1 MYLLESEIARIFND
15 RNWAVAKNYHRKGV
29 IETIEIQH
37 NEKKHCYEIYADI
50 EAFTYRNHVDVILM
64 EDGTINSYSCECPY
78 CNELVACGH
87 VGAVLLFL
95 HNLEPSSFPYYYEK
109 KKEQEQ
115 ALQDWMMQRQ
125 IEQSRSFLDTYKRL
139 SEGEFQANL
148 ISNKMKLLATLDT
161 TYHKLSITY
170 KVGNEK
176 FYVIK
181 NILSFLDAVERRSKV
196 YYGKSLNF
204 THHPDAFEE
213 AARHTIAF
221 LQRYRQE
228 HISELEYGYLDKR
241 SLQLDKRSMDDFFEF
256 YSEEGHDSINCSF
269 AMDDIE
275 TIPLRII
282 KDSIGYVV
290 TTPLDFDLLYQGE
303 SYWYLF
309 ENNCFY
315 RYQKEIHETCTY
327 LLEQLKNQRQIVIA
341 KQDMKEFCT
350 YVYHKIQDVISLEGD
365 SIEEFLLEDPKM
377 NCMVDMED
385 NGDLSIRINATR
397 GHTSCSVFEEHPMES
412 VLIDRARMLVENYAD
427 VIDKDQKV
435 AYINASSHLLLT
447 FLQDGLTY
455 LDGFCE
461 VLVSDAI
468 QQLNSPKSV
477 KFQVGIRMEN
487 NLLEVNV
494 NSVDIPSDEIYA
506 VLKSYRRKKKYHRLK
521 NGNLIYLE
529 QENIQEINAMMEDLH
544 VGANEFGTG
553 TIQLPAYHSFELDEM
568 STSVKHAQIKRNST
582 FEETLHQLRHIKHDA
597 FALPEGYE
605 TVLRDYQVF
614 GFQWLKTMSAYG
626 FGGILADDMGL
637 GKSVQMISVLE
648 DEALRHPGSISLI
661 ITPASLIFNW
671 QDEITKFAQ
680 HLNCLCIH
688 GSASQRQ
695 ASILTI
701 QEYDVIV
708 TSYDYLRRDHELYQH
723 HTFSYIVLDE
733 AQYIKNHTTKN
744 ANAVKSLNGVH
755 RFALTGTPI
764 ENSLAELWSIFD
776 FLMPGYLYNYHFFRK
791 QYEREIV
798 KYQNEEVSKKLKR
811 LVEPFILRR
820 VKKDVL
826 KELPEKIEQVQYL
839 EFNEEEEKLYMANLV
854 QINKDLQ
861 AKLKVEGFDRFQI
874 LAMMTR
880 LRQIC
885 CDPRLLYENIDTVSS
900 KLEGCMELILSA
912 KANDKKVL
920 VFSSF
925 TSLLDLLQEQ
935 LDNENLS
942 YVKLT
947 GETSKE
953 KRREYVQR
961 FQNKEAD
968 VFLIS
973 LKAGGTGLNL
983 TAAEVVIHFDPWWN
997 MSAQNQATDRAYRIG
1012 QTETVQVY
1020 KMIMK
1025 NSIEEKILKLQ
1036 EKKMDLS
1043 NTFTQGSEGSITAM
1057 NEEEILSLFQ

>member
-15 RNWAVAKNYHRKGV
+15 RNWAVAKNYHQKGV
-29 IETIEIQH
+29 IDTIEIQY
-37 NEKKHCYEIYADI
+37 NEKKHFYEIYADL
-50 EAFTYRNHVDVILM
+50 EAYTYRNHVDIILM
-64 EDGTINSYSCECPY
+64 EDGTIESYSCECPY
-78 CNELVACGH
+78 CNEQVACGH

-95 HNLEPSSFPYYYEK
+95 HNLDPSSFPYFYEK
-109 KKEQEQ
+109 RKEQEQ
-115 ALQDWMMQRQ
+115 VLQDWMLQRQ
-125 IEQSRSFLDTYKRL
+125 FEQSRSFLDTYKRL

-148 ISNKMKLLATLDT
+148 ISNKMKLLAALDT

-176 FYVIK
+176 YYVIK
-181 NILSFLDAVERRSKV
+181 NILSFLEAIQERKKV

-204 THHPDAFEE
+204 THHPDAFDET
-213 AARHTIAF
+213 AKHTIAF

-241 SLQLDKRSMDDFFEF
+241 NLLLDRRSLDDFFEF
-256 YSEEGHDSINCSF
+256 YSEEGHNCINCTF
-269 AMDDIE
+269 ALDDIE
-275 TIPLRII
+275 TIPLRIV
-282 KDSIGYVV
+282 KDDIGYVL
-290 TTPLDFDLLYQGE
+290 TTPLDFDQLYQGE
-303 SYWYLF
+303 SYWYRF
-309 ENNCFY
+309 ENNCFS
-315 RYQKEIHETCTY
+315 RYQKEINDSCTY
-327 LLEQLKNQRQIVIA
+327 LLEQLKNQRQIVIPA
-341 KQDMKEFCT
+341 QDMKEFCT
-350 YVYHKIQDVISLEGD
+350 YVYLKIQDVVTLQGD
-365 SIEEFLLEDPKM
+365 SIEEFLLEDPHMCCK
-377 NCMVDMED
+377 VDMED
-385 NGDLSIRINATR
+385 NGDLSIRITAQRGNTICSIFETNAMN
-397 GHTSCSVFEEHPMES
+397 SI
-412 VLIDRARMLVENYAD
+412 LIDRAKLLMENYAD
-427 VIDKDQKV
+427 VIDQDGKI
-435 AYINASSHLLLT
+435 AYINANSHLLLT

-455 LDGFCE
+455 LDGFCD
-461 VLVSDAI
+461 VFVSDAI

-487 NLLEVNV
+487 KLLEINV
-494 NSVDIPSDEIYA
+494 NSVDIPSEEIYA

-521 NGNLIYLE
+521 NGDLIYLD
-529 QENIQEINAMMEDLH
+529 QENIEEINTMMEDLH
-544 VGANEFGTG
+544 IGASDFGNG
-553 TIQLPAYHSFELDEM
+553 NIQLPAYHSFELDEM
-568 STSVKHAQIKRNST
+568 SASVKHAQIKRNST
-582 FEETLHQLRHIKHDA
+582 FEDTLHNLRHIKHDT
-597 FALPEGYE
+597 FTLPKGYQD
-605 TVLRDYQVF
+605 VLRDYQVF

-648 DEALRHPGSISLI
+648 DEAIQHPGSISMI

-671 QDEITKFAQ
+671 QDEITKFAHQ
-680 HLNCLCIH
+680 LNCLCIH
-688 GSASQRQ
+688 GSASKRQ
-695 ASILTI
+695 SQILTI

-708 TSYDYLRRDHELYQH
+708 TSYDYLRRDHDLYQH

-744 ANAVKSLNGVH
+744 AGAVKTLKGVH

-798 KYQNEEVSKKLKR
+798 KYLNEEASKKLKR

-826 KELPEKIEQVQYL
+826 KELPDKIEQVQFL
-839 EFNEEEEKLYMANLV
+839 EFDEEEEKLYMANLV

-861 AKLKVEGFDRFQI
+861 QKLKVEGFDRFQI

-885 CDPRLLYENIDTVSS
+885 CDARLLYENVNTVSS
-900 KLEGCMELILSA
+900 KLQGCMDLIMSA

-925 TSLLDLLQEQ
+925 TSLLDLLEDELNQETI
-935 LDNENLS
+935 S
-942 YVKLT
+942 YLKLT

-961 FQNKEAD
+961 FQEKQVD

-1012 QTETVQVY
+1012 QTENVQVY
-1020 KMIMK
+1020 KLIMK

-1043 NTFTQGSEGSITAM
+1043 NTFTQGSEGSITSM